1 MDRKYRG
8 DLDLEVRIDE
18 LHDQLINHERVL
30 QNTLEENGNLK
41 TLISKL
47 QDEKLEMQKQLSDL
61 QYQKNVRDYNS
72 G

>member
-8 DLDLEVRIDE
+8 DLDLEVKIDE

-47 QDEKLEMQKQLSDL
+47 QDEKLEMQKQLADL
-61 QYQKNVRDYNS
+61 NYQKNVRDYNS

>member
-1 MDRKYRG
+1 M
-8 DLDLEVRIDE
+8 
-18 LHDQLINHERVL
+18 
-30 QNTLEENGNLK
+30 EENGNLK
-41 TLISKL
+41 TIISRM

>member
-1 MDRKYRG
+1 MIRKHRG
-8 DLDLEVRIDE
+8 NLDLEVRIDE
-18 LHDQLINHERVL
+18 LHQQLINHERVL

-47 QDEKLEMQKQLSDL
+47 QDEKLEMQKQLADL
-61 QYQKNVRDYNS
+61 QHQKNVRDYNS

>member
-1 MDRKYRG
+1 MIRNHRG

-18 LHDQLINHERVL
+18 LHEKLIQHEKAL
-30 QNTLEENGNLK
+30 QSTMEENGNLK
-41 TLISKL
+41 TLISRL

>member
-1 MDRKYRG
+1 MNRKHRG
-8 DLDLEVRIDE
+8 DLDLEVKIDE

-47 QDEKLEMQKQLSDL
+47 QDEKLEMQKQLADL
-61 QYQKNVRDYNS
+61 HYQKNVRDYNS

>member
-1 MDRKYRG
+1 MTDHRG
-8 DLDLEVRIDE
+8 PLDLEVRIDE
-18 LHDQLINHERVL
+18 LHEKLINHEKAL
-30 QNTLEENGNLK
+30 QSTMEENGNLK
-41 TLISKL
+41 TLISRL

>member
-1 MDRKYRG
+1 MIRKYRG
-8 DLDLEVRIDE
+8 DLDLEVKIDE

-47 QDEKLEMQKQLSDL
+47 QDEKLEMQKQLADL
-61 QYQKNVRDYNS
+61 NYQKNVRDYNS

>member
-1 MDRKYRG
+1 MIRKYRG
-8 DLDLEVRIDE
+8 DLDLEVKIDE

-47 QDEKLEMQKQLSDL
+47 QDEKLEMQKQLADL
-61 QYQKNVRDYNS
+61 HYQKNVRDYNS